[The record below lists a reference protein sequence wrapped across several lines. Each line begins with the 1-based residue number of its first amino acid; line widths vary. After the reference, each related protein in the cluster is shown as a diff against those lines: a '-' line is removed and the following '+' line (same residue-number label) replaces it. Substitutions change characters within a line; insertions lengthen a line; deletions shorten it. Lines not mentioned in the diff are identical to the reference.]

1 LHFVCFSS
9 CTESLDVLE
18 SDKFLG
24 KTGVRT
30 LFSIEC
36 ESGRSIRLHTYFK
49 KENEILLLPAT
60 QLRVNGRLDSGNG
73 LHIIHLVE
81 TAPPFPLLQPPYT
94 SADIESNCF

>member
-1 LHFVCFSS
+1 
-9 CTESLDVLE
+9 
-18 SDKFLG
+18 
-24 KTGVRT
+24 VRT

-81 TAPPFPLLQPPYT
+81 TVSPFPLLQPPYSLQGT
-94 SADIESNCF
+94 SANSHL